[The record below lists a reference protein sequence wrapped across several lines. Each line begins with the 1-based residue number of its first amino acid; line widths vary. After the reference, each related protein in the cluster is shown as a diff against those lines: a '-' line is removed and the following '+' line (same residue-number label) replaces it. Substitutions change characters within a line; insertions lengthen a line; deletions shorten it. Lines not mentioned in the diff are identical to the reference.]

1 MDERR
6 SRVRT
11 GCAAL
16 LIWLAAVAVA
26 RAEPRSKEFWP
37 EVDTWLRVSN
47 AWRLSVFVPIAENLD
62 TQYRGA
68 RPVLVSRYS

>member
-6 SRVRT
+6 RRVRT

-16 LIWLAAVAVA
+16 LIWLAAAAVA
-26 RAEPRSKEFWP
+26 RAKPRSKEFWR

-47 AWRLSVFVPIAENLD
+47 SWRLSVFVPIAENLD
-62 TQYRGA
+62 AQYRGA